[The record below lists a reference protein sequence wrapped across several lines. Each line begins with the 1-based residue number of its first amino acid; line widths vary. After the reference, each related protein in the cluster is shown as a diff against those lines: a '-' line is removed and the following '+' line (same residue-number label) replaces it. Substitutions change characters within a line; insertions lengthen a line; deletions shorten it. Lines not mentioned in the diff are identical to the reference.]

1 MDEIREKTQKKNF
14 KKVMMNKK
22 GTTKELISTQKEE
35 KVVPL
40 KRLENQKLLHGF
52 FNDNWWI
59 ECQKSLINNF

>member
-14 KKVMMNKK
+14 KKVMMSKK

-52 FNDNWWI
+52 FNDN
-59 ECQKSLINNF
+59 